1 MTPQRRA
8 VLAEVA
14 EATPTP
20 GGGGGAVR
28 VAVDGVDGAGKTFFA
43 DQLAGVLTAEGRR

>member
-1 MTPQRRA
+1 MTTQRRA

-14 EATPTP
+14 EATPPP

-28 VAVDGVDGAGKTFFA
+28 VAVDGVDGAGKTLFPTSS
-43 DQLAGVLTAEGRR
+43 QTS